1 MSKPLPPNVAR
12 FLAGKRFAVA
22 GVSRSPDQPANAIL
36 RKLRA
41 SGYEAVPIN
50 PTVTELEG
58 GPCYPDLASVPGTLD
73 GVVVVTHPAAA
84 ERIVRDAAARG
95 ITQVWFH
102 RSFGEGSV
110 SDAAVRACAELGI
123 TPIVGGCP
131 LMYCEPVDVPHRCFR
146 WWLGRSAR
154 VPA

>member
-1 MSKPLPPNVAR
+1 MSKPLPPSVAQ

-22 GVSRSPDQPANAIL
+22 GVSRSANQPANAIL

-41 SGYEAVPIN
+41 SGYDAVPIN
-50 PTVTELEG
+50 PNAQALEG

-73 GVVVVTHPAAA
+73 GVVVVTHPDAA
-84 ERIVRDAAARG
+84 ERVVRDAAARG
-95 ITQVWFH
+95 IRQVWFH
-102 RSFGEGSV
+102 RSFGQGSV
-110 SDAAVRACAELGI
+110 SDAAVRACGEAGI

-146 WWLGRSAR
+146 WWLARSAR